1 MQVQAKVVNGNWN
14 LDKNKEIYKIN
25 EGAIIA
31 LELDTD
37 NIKESDSMYTY
48 DRKLQSMN
56 EDVMNRL
63 YVVDDSENL
72 HLIEQE
78 DGNRYTIEESYKNLG
93 LLKTYS
99 KEIAKYKKKP
109 FNSMSISERCITFND
124 LNYNF
129 VNGSEWNIE
138 L

>member
-25 EGAIIA
+25 EGVIIA

-93 LLKTYS
+93 LLKNYS
-99 KEIAKYKKKP
+99 KEITIYRRIP
-109 FNSMSISERCITFND
+109 FNSMSITKRCITINSR
-124 LNYNF
+124 NYNF
-129 VNGSEWNIE
+129 FNGSDWRIE
-138 L
+138 